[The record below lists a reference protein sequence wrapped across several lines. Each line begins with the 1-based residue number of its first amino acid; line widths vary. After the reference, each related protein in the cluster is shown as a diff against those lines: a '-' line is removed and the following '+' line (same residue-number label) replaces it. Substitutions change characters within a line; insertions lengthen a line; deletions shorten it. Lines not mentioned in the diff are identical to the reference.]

1 MLLITA
7 VVLWCCSGRARR
19 RAGSRSDLYLDPGL
33 AQPPQTWR
41 PSPRHVSCPRPVP
54 PSVTCTLKRAE
65 GLEGLQL
72 WTSWKGRT
80 TMPPPPLPRLLFTAT
95 PPLATTLVLWTPMD
109 HPLMAVSSLWAAG
122 RPVLWCLCP
131 PARDSVH
138 LCMHPAITIWKPP
151 QHPSTGKR
159 MHLIHERVTKLE
171 KWKKVVYFF
180 PPLFYLEANFIV
192 LLFDDS
198 SSTVEF
204 FNQFRSLSWCCHVFS
219 SYFRCIFHEEVREVE
234 LVCF

>member
-1 MLLITA
+1 MSVSRALKLTLIIALKTITKQQELA
-7 VVLWCCSGRARR
+7 DVSGGRMVTRD
-19 RAGSRSDLYLDPGL
+19 GVMFTT
-33 AQPPQTWR
+33 QK
-41 PSPRHVSCPRPVP
+41 RH
-54 PSVTCTLKRAE
+54 
-65 GLEGLQL
+65 
-72 WTSWKGRT
+72 
-80 TMPPPPLPRLLFTAT
+80 
-95 PPLATTLVLWTPMD
+95 LATTLVLWTPMD